1 MSDIYTT
8 APKEIVNA
16 FGVNPNN
23 LFTKPSHFTMMPHFF
38 YEFNGLK
45 NVKYICL
52 SPHLAKSVNS
62 ITAREISW
70 YLKLFSQTDDLIV
83 FDNLCEGNT
92 GPVLDKIYQSVLLSG
107 IDASRVYYINGA
119 VNMRDY
125 HQRYVIENNNN
136 IIVIFDSD
144 YEVKNLSTELLT
156 FMVNDTIKYY
166 FLYPLDTLVT
176 AHLPEKLKD
185 FIFKPN
191 EIGFNI
197 KVEYLKPSEKFF
209 DLDEVLEKIEK
220 TGFSSLSE
228 DEKKF
233 LDNFDM

>member
-1 MSDIYTT
+1 MDVRTYTLFIYGSFEGHVDVEFFCMEVMSSSP
-8 APKEIVNA
+8 A
-16 FGVNPNN
+16 
-23 LFTKPSHFTMMPHFF
+23 
-38 YEFNGLK
+38 
-45 NVKYICL
+45 VKTL
-52 SPHLAKSVNS
+52 
-62 ITAREISW
+62 
-70 YLKLFSQTDDLIV
+70 
-83 FDNLCEGNT
+83 
-92 GPVLDKIYQSVLLSG
+92 
-107 IDASRVYYINGA
+107 
-119 VNMRDY
+119 
-125 HQRYVIENNNN
+125 RYVIENNNN

-144 YEVKNLSTELLT
+144 YEVKNLSTELLN
-156 FMVNDTIKYY
+156 FMINDTIKYY

-191 EIGFNI
+191 ELGMNI
-197 KVEYLKPSEKFF
+197 KVEYVKPKDKFF

>member
-1 MSDIYTT
+1 MDVRTYTLFIYGTFEGHDEVEFFCMEVMSSSS
-8 APKEIVNA
+8 A
-16 FGVNPNN
+16 
-23 LFTKPSHFTMMPHFF
+23 
-38 YEFNGLK
+38 
-45 NVKYICL
+45 VKTL
-52 SPHLAKSVNS
+52 
-62 ITAREISW
+62 
-70 YLKLFSQTDDLIV
+70 
-83 FDNLCEGNT
+83 
-92 GPVLDKIYQSVLLSG
+92 
-107 IDASRVYYINGA
+107 
-119 VNMRDY
+119 
-125 HQRYVIENNNN
+125 RYVIENNNN

-144 YEVKNLSTELLT
+144 YEVKNLSTELLN
-156 FMVNDTIKYY
+156 FMINDTIKYY

-191 EIGFNI
+191 ELGMNI
-197 KVEYLKPSEKFF
+197 KVEYVKPKDKFF

>member
-1 MSDIYTT
+1 MEVKTYTLFIYGTFEDHEEVEFFCMEIMS
-8 APKEIVNA
+8 KS
-16 FGVNPNN
+16 
-23 LFTKPSHFTMMPHFF
+23 PS
-38 YEFNGLK
+38 
-45 NVKYICL
+45 VKTL
-52 SPHLAKSVNS
+52 
-62 ITAREISW
+62 
-70 YLKLFSQTDDLIV
+70 
-83 FDNLCEGNT
+83 
-92 GPVLDKIYQSVLLSG
+92 
-107 IDASRVYYINGA
+107 
-119 VNMRDY
+119 
-125 HQRYVIENNNN
+125 RYVIENDNN

-144 YEVKNLSTELLT
+144 YEVKKLSTELLT
-156 FMVNDTIKYY
+156 FMINDTIKYY
-166 FLYPLDTLVT
+166 FLFPLDTLVT

>member
-1 MSDIYTT
+1 MDVRTYTLFIYGTFEGHDEVEFFCMEVMSSSP
-8 APKEIVNA
+8 A
-16 FGVNPNN
+16 
-23 LFTKPSHFTMMPHFF
+23 
-38 YEFNGLK
+38 
-45 NVKYICL
+45 VKTL
-52 SPHLAKSVNS
+52 
-62 ITAREISW
+62 
-70 YLKLFSQTDDLIV
+70 
-83 FDNLCEGNT
+83 
-92 GPVLDKIYQSVLLSG
+92 
-107 IDASRVYYINGA
+107 
-119 VNMRDY
+119 
-125 HQRYVIENNNN
+125 RYVIENNNN

-144 YEVKNLSTELLT
+144 YEVKNLSTELLN
-156 FMVNDTIKYY
+156 FMINDTIKYY

-191 EIGFNI
+191 ELGMNI
-197 KVEYLKPSEKFF
+197 KVEYVKPKDKFF

>member
-1 MSDIYTT
+1 MFAVMFYFSSLGNAKDT
-8 APKEIVNA
+8 AYWRGRKD
-16 FGVNPNN
+16 G
-23 LFTKPSHFTMMPHFF
+23 
-38 YEFNGLK
+38 
-45 NVKYICL
+45 
-52 SPHLAKSVNS
+52 
-62 ITAREISW
+62 
-70 YLKLFSQTDDLIV
+70 
-83 FDNLCEGNT
+83 FDMH
-92 GPVLDKIYQSVLLSG
+92 
-107 IDASRVYYINGA
+107 RR
-119 VNMRDY
+119 M
-125 HQRYVIENNNN
+125 IENNNN

-144 YEVKNLSTELLT
+144 YEVKNLSTELLN
-156 FMVNDTIKYY
+156 FMINDTIKYY

-191 EIGFNI
+191 ELGMNI
-197 KVEYLKPSEKFF
+197 KVEYVKPKDKFF